1 MESILNLH
9 SLTTIHLK
17 YDDNCRI
24 FLECLKT
31 KYKKCEDAGQKCNLK
46 HLHIHFGEYFSID
59 QAQTVL
65 EKFSLNPDVL
75 FSFSIMR
82 FFPFGSYLEIA
93 DIFKKMEFI
102 TELLKRKDIVQL
114 SFPYYEC
121 FFRPDT
127 RIFGMT
133 QPENLTVGG
142 RDLKLAL
149 KNYFD
154 GLKDKH
160 VIQTDNYIN
169 IHQKK

>member
-17 YDDNCRI
+17 YDNNCLI
-24 FLECLKT
+24 FLECLKA
-31 KYKKCEDAGQKCNLK
+31 KYKKCEEIGQKCNLK
-46 HLHIHFGEYFSID
+46 HLHIHFYKYFSID
-59 QAQTVL
+59 EAKIIL

-75 FSFSIMR
+75 FSFSIAR
-82 FFPFGSYLEIA
+82 FFPINDYIECA
-93 DIFKKMEFI
+93 ETFKIMEYI

-127 RIFGMT
+127 TIFGMT

-160 VIQTDNYIN
+160 VIETNNYIN